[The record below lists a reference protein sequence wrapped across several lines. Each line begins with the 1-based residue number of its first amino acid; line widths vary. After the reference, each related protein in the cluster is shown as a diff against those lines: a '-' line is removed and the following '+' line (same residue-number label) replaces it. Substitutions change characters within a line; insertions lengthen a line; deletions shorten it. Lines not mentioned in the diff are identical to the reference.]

1 MCLLEK
7 PIILITSLV
16 VCVMDADLHSIAV
29 DSGQLS
35 QFSCKGFLSLAG
47 FFNNHLS
54 HRYGCHSTYI
64 FLLLLRVTRLH
75 RFHILTSLI
84 SLVCSSLTVTE
95 GNECRCSIISR
106 YVSYDVAAEV
116 FFLPWGQQ
124 QVVMPSWSFPL
135 PVYSLATVLCKLHP
149 RMVLSK
155 TKMQIVPWYE
165 LKKLHKRTRTIQI
178 CSCRGMLL
186 K

>member
-1 MCLLEK
+1 MVL
-7 PIILITSLV
+7 SY
-16 VCVMDADLHSIAV
+16 SSV

-54 HRYGCHSTYI
+54 HR
-64 FLLLLRVTRLH
+64 
-75 RFHILTSLI
+75 
-84 SLVCSSLTVTE
+84 SLTVTE

-178 CSCRGMLL
+178 CSRRGMLL